1 MAGSPSPALA
11 RLAALRPGAVAVP
24 REHGALDLY
33 DEEGR
38 LIARMAFS
46 GDRHGIAID
55 LAHLVPGL
63 LATRCRL
70 VILRHSH
77 PSGNPE
83 PSDSDIAAT
92 RAFASLLR
100 LLGVHLHDHV
110 IEAASGCVSFRLRGL
125 L

>member
-1 MAGSPSPALA
+1 MTALHPDATPA
-11 RLAALRPGAVAVP
+11 P

-33 DEEGR
+33 DADGM
-38 LIARMAFS
+38 LIERMAFM
-46 GDRHGIAID
+46 GEGHGIAID

-63 LATRCRL
+63 LASRCRL

-83 PSDSDIAAT
+83 PSDTDIAAT

-100 LLGVHLHDHV
+100 LLGIHLHDHV
-110 IEAASGCVSFRLRGL
+110 IEAASRCVSFRLRGL